1 MSERDGFTGGFLTG
15 AVVGGLVGGVIGALV
30 SSAGR
35 DRDQQEQEGSWLN
48 SSLDKAKVFREG
60 KRQLQAQESIEAARR
75 SLEDKIAQLNTAIDD
90 VRQQLG
96 KVNGHGLELEVETN
110 REPTFEP

>member
-1 MSERDGFTGGFLTG
+1 MSERDGFTGGFLAG
-15 AVVGGLVGGVIGALV
+15 AVVGGLVGGLIGALV

-35 DRDQQEQEGSWLN
+35 DSEQQEQEGSWFN
-48 SSLDKAKVFREG
+48 SSLDKTKVIREG
-60 KRQLQAQESIEAARR
+60 RGHLQAQESIEAARH

-96 KVNGHGLELEVETN
+96 KVNGNGLEVEVETN
-110 REPTFEP
+110 RERTLEP